1 MTKVRPEGDRPA
13 EDKLDANAQASVLSG
28 LIATAQTR
36 HRQLKTRFIIAAIGA
51 VILGVATSPGL
62 AIAWFTALTV
72 SQVLDNHLWKPFLD
86 SARVQPVSQREWI
99 ILCASAVQ
107 ATIVYSFFPAM
118 LWMLWGAPGKMFAVL
133 WLSGAL
139 LHVTMHMHHEKRT
152 FIAAIIPHMAYF
164 FGLPLYALIMGTE
177 PGRFGAAAL
186 MLAALMYA
194 SHLAVAFKEY
204 QASSAAMRRSR
215 EEAQE
220 RQSLAEQ
227 ANAAKSTFLAN
238 MSHEIRTPMNGI
250 LGMASALE
258 QSDLSAEQRDKLTI
272 IRESGDLLMM
282 VLNDLLDFSKIEASK
297 VEIESAPYR
306 LGEIARKVDSLH
318 GLRAME
324 KGIDFSVR
332 CDVDCACDAMRLG
345 DGHRILQVMHNLV
358 SNAVKFTES
367 GEVRVK
373 ITTADG
379 DKERVVIVVTD
390 TGIGM
395 SEEQAAKVFDPFT
408 QADVTTTRKYG
419 GTGLGLSIA
428 KGLVDAM
435 GGTIS
440 LRSAPNAG
448 STFKVEFPAPIV
460 ADSSAFDVAALAPVP
475 VHQQS
480 HRLRILVG
488 EDNAVNQ
495 AVLNAFLAQ
504 RTHDL
509 RFATDGLDVVS
520 AFKNGEFDLVLMDI
534 SMPLLDGPEAMR
546 QIRFLERERGVVSP
560 TPIIAVSAHAMQQDV
575 DDFLAS
581 GFDGYVTKPVR
592 AEKLHAEI
600 DRVMAATKVSVEESN
615 VA

>member
-297 VEIESAPYR
+297 VEVEAVPYR
-306 LGEIARKVDSLH
+306 LSELARKVDSLH

-324 KGIDFSVR
+324 KGVDFSVTCV
-332 CDVDCACDAMRLG
+332 CDGNVLRLG

-379 DKERVVIVVTD
+379 DDDRVVIVVTD

-488 EDNAVNQ
+488 EDNAVDQ
-495 AVLNAFLAQ
+495 GV
-504 RTHDL
+504 
-509 RFATDGLDVVS
+509 
-520 AFKNGEFDLVLMDI
+520 MDI